1 MCTLRYAKESVSV
14 GAFLMFV
21 NRFAAD
27 VCRTESGRNTVC
39 KFCNYLESCR
49 SKERR
54 HKK

>member
-21 NRFAAD
+21 NRFA
-27 VCRTESGRNTVC
+27 VKN
-39 KFCNYLESCR
+39 CR
-49 SKERR
+49 SQERR